1 MAALE
6 EQEHAPPTQ
15 PLIAQTLN
23 PMARPTMTCPQCGAA
38 VPDVAGPVH
47 RYVPSAPG
55 CWELFAQIQADE
67 ALRFGYPLVHRVVV
81 DAYMAQHPGD
91 GHDRRDRQSVFVHLA
106 GLYAVLEQHL
116 LPAQATNLLRRVLE
130 DREEFPVLAR
140 DDGPGELTVV
150 HLVGA
155 LDLADYERRALAWA
169 RAVWQAWAQH
179 HALIRE
185 AVTSLLD

>member
-1 MAALE
+1 
-6 EQEHAPPTQ
+6 
-15 PLIAQTLN
+15 
-23 PMARPTMTCPQCGAA
+23 
-38 VPDVAGPVH
+38 VPDVTGPGH
-47 RYVPSAPG
+47 EYVLSAPG
-55 CWELFAQIQADE
+55 CWQLFGQIQADE
-67 ALRFGYPLVHRVVV
+67 ALRFGYPPAHRVVV

-116 LPAQATNLLRRVLE
+116 PPAQATNVLRRVLE
-130 DREEFPVLAR
+130 DSDDFPALVR
-140 DDGPGELTVV
+140 NDGPGEMTIV

-155 LDLADYERRALAWA
+155 RDLADYEHRALAWA

-185 AVTSLLD
+185 AVTSVRD